1 MKERLY
7 LKSVTQPEDQD
18 EFASNGEQTRRKIQ
32 CHHLNLDPHCI
43 CEHATKKNHFAILQT
58 I

>member
-7 LKSVTQPEDQD
+7 LKFATQLEDQD

-43 CEHATKKNHFAILQT
+43 CEHATKENHFAI
-58 I
+58 